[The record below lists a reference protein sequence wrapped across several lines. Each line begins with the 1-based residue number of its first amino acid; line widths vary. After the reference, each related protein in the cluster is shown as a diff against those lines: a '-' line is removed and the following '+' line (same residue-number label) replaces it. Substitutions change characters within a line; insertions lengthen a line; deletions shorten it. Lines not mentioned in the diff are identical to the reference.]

1 MITGYE
7 SMAVLALINRDHEA
21 KGNKRVEVCR
31 NCGKA
36 FITDD
41 AREFCS
47 YDCQRK
53 SA

>member
-7 SMAVLALINRDHEA
+7 SMAILALIGNENEP

-36 FITDD
+36 YIADD